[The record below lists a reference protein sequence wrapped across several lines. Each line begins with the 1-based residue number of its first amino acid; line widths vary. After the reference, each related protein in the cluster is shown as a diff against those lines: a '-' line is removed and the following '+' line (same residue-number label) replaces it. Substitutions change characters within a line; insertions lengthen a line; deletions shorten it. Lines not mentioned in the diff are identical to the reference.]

1 MISCCLLKDKS
12 FHDRLP
18 KSREHVSW
26 TTQNELSMTKR
37 IFASVK
43 FNRCFLLKLSVL
55 KTLKIFLNTLVDD
68 SLMSE
73 SQISR

>member
-1 MISCCLLKDKS
+1 MISGCLFQDRC

-37 IFASVK
+37 IFVSDK
-43 FNRCFLLKLSVL
+43 FNRCLLLELSVI
-55 KTLKIFLNTLVDD
+55 KDIENI
-68 SLMSE
+68 SE
-73 SQISR
+73 YIG